1 MAAGGE
7 ARTPEAP
14 KLCALCPRLVAFRD
28 ENRRK
33 EPDWFNGAV
42 PSFGDEAGRLLI
54 VGLAPGLNGANRTGR
69 PFTGDFAGNL
79 LYETLLEFGFARGR
93 YEARPDDGLQLVD
106 CIISNSVR
114 CVPPQN
120 KPTPAEIAT
129 CSGFLRARIAALP
142 NVSVMVAL
150 GRIAHDSALTTLGFR
165 KAAFPFAHGAC
176 HALRPG
182 LHLIDSFHCS
192 RYNTNTR
199 RLTTEMFHAV
209 FAAVRQLLPA
219 EPAKLRAH

>member
-1 MAAGGE
+1 MAAAGD

-33 EPDWFNGAV
+33 EPGWFNGAV
-42 PSFGDEAGRLLI
+42 PSFGDTAGRLLI

-69 PFTGDFAGNL
+69 PFTGDYAGNL

-93 YEARPDDGLQLVD
+93 YEARADDGLQLVD

-165 KAAFPFAHGAC
+165 KAAFPFAHGAS

-182 LHLIDSFHCS
+182 LQLIDSFHCS

-209 FAAVRQLLPA
+209 FASVRQLLPA
-219 EPAKLRAH
+219 EPTKLRAR

>member
-1 MAAGGE
+1 MAAAGDTN
-7 ARTPEAP
+7 TPEAP

-69 PFTGDFAGNL
+69 PFTGDYAGNL
-79 LYETLLEFGFARGR
+79 LYATLLEFGFARGR

-129 CSGFLRARIAALP
+129 CSAFLRARIAALP

-150 GRIAHDSALTTLGFR
+150 GRIAHDSALTTLGLR
-165 KAAFPFAHGAC
+165 KSAFPFGHGAS

-182 LHLIDSFHCS
+182 LQLIDSFHCS

-209 FAAVRQLLPA
+209 FASVRQLLPT